1 MTKHAIEAEEL
12 QAYLDRELAAGRAA
26 EIARHLGEC
35 RECQAVLADLK
46 RVSETLQRWQIGPA
60 PASLRPPMVE
70 EVEPQRRLSWRR
82 LTWAL
87 AGTAVV
93 ALVVG
98 SLTIPNLLKSRMAV
112 EPLEP
117 SRQTSAVK
125 WPTQPPPASA
135 PPAQQSKAPA
145 ERDRRGDLQARPA
158 EEKYKTAPAK
168 EGSGEVGGTLGGIG
182 PGFKSEGRVADEAAP
197 LEAGAAANRAVA
209 KSAVAP
215 PMIAYWVTMTV
226 EVKEFAPAKEK
237 LLKAVEEAGGYVAQ
251 ASAAETP
258 NQPQRA
264 DLTVRVPVEKLQSV
278 LEQVRG
284 LGRVV
289 HEQLSSEEVTAQ
301 VVDLEARL
309 RNSRATEERLISV
322 LEQRTGKV
330 ADILQVE
337 REIARTREEI
347 ERMEAQRKNLVAR
360 VELAT
365 VAVTLVE
372 EFQAELVPAPVGTAT
387 RLRNAFVEGYDNLV
401 GLLLGFV
408 FFFARNGLVLAFWFL
423 LLWAGWRLVRRPV
436 LRLVSSRS

>member
-12 QAYLDRELAAGRAA
+12 QAYLDRELAAGREA

-46 RVSETLQRWQIGPA
+46 RVSETLQRWQVGPA

-82 LTWAL
+82 LTWVL

-117 SRQTSAVK
+117 PEQVGYMK
-125 WPTQPPPASA
+125 GPPPPPASA
-135 PPAQQSKAPA
+135 PPAQQSRAPA
-145 ERDRRGDLQARPA
+145 ERDRRGDLQARQA

-168 EGSGEVGGTLGGIG
+168 EGSGEAGGVLGGVPG
-182 PGFKSEGRVADEAAP
+182 AAPGFKAEGRVADEAAP
-197 LEAGAAANRAVA
+197 LGAAANRAVA

-215 PMIAYWVTMTV
+215 RMIAYWVTMTV

-264 DLTVRVPVEKLQSV
+264 DLTVRVPVEKLQAV

-289 HEQLSSEEVTAQ
+289 HEQLASEEVTAQ

-309 RNSRATEERLISV
+309 RNSRATEARLISV
-322 LEQRTGKV
+322 LRERTGKV

-372 EFQAELVPAPVGTAT
+372 EFQAELAPAPVGTAT
-387 RLRNAFVEGYDNLV
+387 RLRNSFVEGYDNLV

-423 LLWAGWRLVRRPV
+423 LLWVGWRLVRRP
-436 LRLVSSRS
+436 LWRLVSSRS

>member
-1 MTKHAIEAEEL
+1 
-12 QAYLDRELAAGRAA
+12 
-26 EIARHLGEC
+26 
-35 RECQAVLADLK
+35 
-46 RVSETLQRWQIGPA
+46 
-60 PASLRPPMVE
+60 
-70 EVEPQRRLSWRR
+70 
-82 LTWAL
+82 
-87 AGTAVV
+87 
-93 ALVVG
+93 
-98 SLTIPNLLKSRMAV
+98 
-112 EPLEP
+112 
-117 SRQTSAVK
+117 
-125 WPTQPPPASA
+125 
-135 PPAQQSKAPA
+135 
-145 ERDRRGDLQARPA
+145 LQARQ
-158 EEKYKTAPAK
+158 EEKFEAAPGK
-168 EGSGEVGGTLGGIG
+168 EGSGEAGGVVGGV
-182 PGFKSEGRVADEAAP
+182 PGAVGMLKDESGRVADEAAP

-215 PMIAYWVTMTV
+215 RMIAYWVTMTV

-264 DLTVRVPVEKLQSV
+264 DLTVRVPVEKLPAV

-289 HEQLSSEEVTAQ
+289 NEQLSSEEVTAQ

-309 RNSRATEERLISV
+309 RNSRATEARLISV

-365 VAVTLVE
+365 VSVTLVE
-372 EFQAELVPAPVGTAT
+372 EFQAELAPAPVGTAT

-408 FFFARNGLVLAFWFL
+408 FFFARNGLVLAFFSCCSGRVGAWCAGRSGGWLAAAANAVLCALCGEKADPSPPGESRARDDKRLWWGRHSCLPIPRLWPRRVRNRKRWGIIELDDRAGGQPENSLPRAPARL
-423 LLWAGWRLVRRPV
+423 LRR
-436 LRLVSSRS
+436 RSARH

>member
-12 QAYLDRELAAGRAA
+12 QAYLDRELAAGREA

-46 RVSETLQRWQIGPA
+46 RVSESLQRWQVGPA

-98 SLTIPNLLKSRMAV
+98 SLTIPNLLKSRMAAERATEMRIGDEDLV
-112 EPLEP
+112 PQP
-117 SRQTSAVK
+117 
-125 WPTQPPPASA
+125 PPPPASA
-135 PPAQQSKAPA
+135 PAPA
-145 ERDRRGDLQARPA
+145 ERDRRADLQARQA

-182 PGFKSEGRVADEAAP
+182 PGFKAEGRVADEAAP
-197 LEAGAAANRAVA
+197 LEAGAAANRAAA

-215 PMIAYWVTMTV
+215 RMIAYWVTMTV

-237 LLKAVEEAGGYVAQ
+237 LLKAVEQAGGYVAQ

-264 DLTVRVPVEKLQSV
+264 DLTVRVPVEKLPAV
-278 LEQVRG
+278 LEQARG

-322 LEQRTGKV
+322 LRERTGKV

-372 EFQAELVPAPVGTAT
+372 EFQAELAPAPVGTAT

-436 LRLVSSRS
+436 WRLVSSRS

>member
-12 QAYLDRELAAGRAA
+12 QAYLDRELAAGREA
-26 EIARHLGEC
+26 EVARHLGNC
-35 RECQAVLADLK
+35 RECQAVLGDLK
-46 RVSETLQRWQIGPA
+46 RVSETLQRWQVGPA
-60 PASLRPPMVE
+60 PASLRPPAVE
-70 EVEPQRRLSWRR
+70 DAEPQRRFSWRR

-93 ALVVG
+93 ALLVLVVAV
-98 SLTIPNLLKSRMAV
+98 PNLLKSRMGARTV
-112 EPLEP
+112 PEVAQRQPVYAPAPP
-117 SRQTSAVK
+117 S
-125 WPTQPPPASA
+125 PPPPPASA
-135 PPAQQSKAPA
+135 PARAPA
-145 ERDRRGDLQARPA
+145 ERDRRGDLQARQA
-158 EEKYKTAPAK
+158 EEKYLVGK
-168 EGSGEVGGTLGGIG
+168 EVSGEAGGALGGIA
-182 PGFKSEGRVADEAAP
+182 PGFKAEGRVADEAAP
-197 LEAGAAANRAVA
+197 VGAAGNRAMVA

-215 PMIAYWVTMTV
+215 RMIAYWVTMTV

-237 LLKAVEEAGGYVAQ
+237 LLKTVADAGGYVAQ

-264 DLTVRVPVEKLQSV
+264 DLTVRVPVEKLPAV
-278 LEQVRG
+278 LEQIRG

-309 RNSRATEERLISV
+309 RNSRATEERLIRV
-322 LEQRTGKV
+322 LQERTGKV
-330 ADILQVE
+330 GDILQVE

-347 ERMEAQRKNLVAR
+347 ERMEAQRKNLLAR

-372 EFQAELVPAPVGTAT
+372 EFQAELAPAPVGTGT
-387 RLRNAFVEGYDNLV
+387 RLRNAFVEGYENFV

-408 FFFARNGLVLAFWFL
+408 FFFARNGLVLAFWVFL
-423 LLWAGWRLVRRPV
+423 FWLGWRIIRRP
-436 LRLVSSRS
+436 LWRLVSSRS

>member
-12 QAYLDRELAAGRAA
+12 QAYLDRELAAGREA
-26 EIARHLGEC
+26 EVARHLGEC

-46 RVSETLQRWQIGPA
+46 RVSETLQRWQVGPA
-60 PASLRPPMVE
+60 PASLRPPAVE
-70 EVEPQRRLSWRR
+70 DAEPQRRLSWRR

-98 SLTIPNLLKSRMAV
+98 SLTIPNLLKSRMAAERATEKRIGDEDLV
-112 EPLEP
+112 PQP
-117 SRQTSAVK
+117 
-125 WPTQPPPASA
+125 PPPPASA
-135 PPAQQSKAPA
+135 PARAPA
-145 ERDRRGDLQARPA
+145 ERDRRGDLQARQ
-158 EEKYKTAPAK
+158 EEKFEAAPGK
-168 EGSGEVGGTLGGIG
+168 EGSGEAGGVVGGV
-182 PGFKSEGRVADEAAP
+182 PGAVGMLKDESGRVADEAAP
-197 LEAGAAANRAVA
+197 LEAGGAANRAVA
-209 KSAVAP
+209 KSALTP
-215 PMIAYWVTMTV
+215 RMIAYWVTMTV
-226 EVKEFAPAKEK
+226 EVKEFSPAKEK

-264 DLTVRVPVEKLQSV
+264 DLTVRVPVEKLPAV

-309 RNSRATEERLISV
+309 RNSRATEARLISV

-365 VAVTLVE
+365 VSVTLVE
-372 EFQAELVPAPVGTAT
+372 EFQAELAPAPVGTAT

-423 LLWAGWRLVRRPV
+423 LLGAGWRLVRRPV